1 MLILVIGGADPDED
15 DSNTHRRQKSVRRLL
30 LFGPPA
36 AGKGTQA
43 RHLVERYGV
52 CHISTGDMLR
62 AEAAAAKPSQIGKKA
77 KAAMAKGLLLPDRLM
92 IRMVKK
98 RLRQDRACRQKGWML
113 DGFPRTPGQAHALL
127 AAGLV
132 PHHIVVLNASTETV
146 LARVRSRAAAAKAKG
161 EPPRADDNE
170 ATVRRRLIEYE
181 RERAA
186 ALQALRAYLRLASV
200 DGGAKEVEVSEA
212 VRHAIDSQRR
222 RT

>member
-1 MLILVIGGADPDED
+1 MP
-15 DSNTHRRQKSVRRLL
+15 
-30 LFGPPA
+30 
-36 AGKGTQA
+36 
-43 RHLVERYGV
+43 
-52 CHISTGDMLR
+52 
-62 AEAAAAKPSQIGKKA
+62 
-77 KAAMAKGLLLPDRLM
+77 AKGL
-92 IRMVKK
+92 
-98 RLRQDRACRQKGWML
+98 ML
-113 DGFPRTPGQAHALL
+113 DGFPRTPGQHALF

-146 LARVRSRAAAAKAKG
+146 LCTRVRSRAAAAKAKG

-181 RERAA
+181 RNRAA
-186 ALQALRAYLRLASV
+186 TLQALRAYLRLASV